1 VFGPSGIVA
10 IPLMTS
16 ASGIFAGMM
25 VFIGGLLISYIVGF
39 LATYFF
45 GCKDVDLS

>member
-1 VFGPSGIVA
+1 MPI
-10 IPLMTS
+10 TD
-16 ASGIFAGMM
+16 SGIFPGMLIF
-25 VFIGGLLISYIVGF
+25 VAGLLIAYVVGF

>member
-1 VFGPSGIVA
+1 
-10 IPLMTS
+10 MTS